1 MSSDDASRS
10 AARFAGRIAL
20 VTGASRGIGRATAE
34 RFAREGA
41 TVIVN
46 YRRNT
51 DAAAKTVEAI
61 TRQGGGAVAIAAD
74 LEIGEAIT
82 ALFAEVRARFGALDF
97 LVANAAATSFRPLL
111 DTKLHHLE
119 RTFAITV
126 SGFLRCVQE
135 AVPLMEGREGA
146 IVAVSG
152 FDTLGAIPGHGTLG
166 AAKAAMETMVR
177 YLAAELAPKHLRVNA
192 VNPGYVDTDSARFY
206 AGPDFRRRFEEE
218 WIPSIPA
225 GRLAAPEEIAAVI
238 TFLCSKDAGYV
249 YGQTLLVDGGLL
261 LGKVVR

>member
-10 AARFAGRIAL
+10 PARFAGRIAL

-41 TVIVN
+41 TVAVN
-46 YRRNT
+46 YRRNA
-51 DAAAKTVEAI
+51 DAAAETVEAI
-61 TRQGGGAVAIAAD
+61 TRQGARAVAIAAD
-74 LEIGEAIT
+74 LESGEAI
-82 ALFAEVRARFGALDF
+82 AAMFAEVRERFGALDF
-97 LVANAAATSFRPLL
+97 FVANAAATAFRPLL
-111 DTKLHHLE
+111 DTKPHHLE

-152 FDTLGAIPGHGTLG
+152 FDTLEAIPGHGTLG

-177 YLAAELAPKHLRVNA
+177 YLAAELAPKRLRVNA

-225 GRLAAPEEIAAVI
+225 ARLAAPEEIAGVI
-238 TFLCSKDAGYV
+238 AFLCSSDASYV

-261 LGKVVR
+261 LGRL

>member
-1 MSSDDASRS
+1 MTADDSHRASSP
-10 AARFAGRIAL
+10 RFSGRIAL

-41 TVIVN
+41 AVAVN
-46 YRRNT
+46 YRRNAQ
-51 DAAAKTVEAI
+51 AAAETVEAI
-61 TRQGGGAVAIAAD
+61 TREGGRAVAIAAD
-74 LEIGEAIT
+74 LESGDAI
-82 ALFAEVRARFGALDF
+82 AAMFAEVRQRFGALDF
-97 LVANAAATSFRPLL
+97 LVANAAATAFRPLL
-111 DTKLHHLE
+111 DTEARHLE

-135 AVPLMEGREGA
+135 AVPLMERREGA
-146 IVAVSG
+146 IVAISG
-152 FDTLGAIPGHGTLG
+152 FDTLKAIPGHGTLG
-166 AAKAAMETMVR
+166 AAKAAMEAMVR
-177 YLAAELAPKHLRVNA
+177 YLASELAAKQVRVNG

-225 GRLAAPEEIAAVI
+225 GRLAAPEEIAAVVA
-238 TFLCSKDAGYV
+238 FLCSSDARYV

-261 LGKVVR
+261 L

>member
-1 MSSDDASRS
+1 M
-10 AARFAGRIAL
+10 
-20 VTGASRGIGRATAE
+20 
-34 RFAREGA
+34 
-41 TVIVN
+41 
-46 YRRNT
+46 
-51 DAAAKTVEAI
+51 
-61 TRQGGGAVAIAAD
+61 
-74 LEIGEAIT
+74 
-82 ALFAEVRARFGALDF
+82 FAEVRERFGALDF
-97 LVANAAATSFRPLL
+97 LVANAAATAFRPLL
-111 DTKLHHLE
+111 DTKPHHLE

-152 FDTLGAIPGHGTLG
+152 FDTLEAIPGHGTLG

-177 YLAAELAPKHLRVNA
+177 YLAAELAPKRLRVNA

-225 GRLAAPEEIAAVI
+225 
-238 TFLCSKDAGYV
+238 AGSPPRRRS
-249 YGQTLLVDGGLL
+249 LP
-261 LGKVVR
+261 